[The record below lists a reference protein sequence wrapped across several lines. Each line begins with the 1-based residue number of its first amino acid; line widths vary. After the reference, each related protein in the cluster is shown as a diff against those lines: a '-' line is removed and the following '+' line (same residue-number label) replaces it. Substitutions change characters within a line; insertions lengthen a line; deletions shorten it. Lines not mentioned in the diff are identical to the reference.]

1 MTKALIPL
9 APGCEEMEAV
19 IVIDVFRRAG
29 WEVVAAAVSDR
40 PLVCSRGVHL
50 VADAAWDAIDP
61 AAFDVL
67 ALPGG
72 GPGTDALRTHEGVLA
87 AVRAFHEVGKI
98 VAAVCA
104 APLVLQ
110 AAGILQGRRVTCH
123 PASAAEL
130 TAGLRVDEAVVRD
143 GNLITSQG
151 PGTSFAFALAV
162 VEAVEDHVAADR
174 LADAMVL
181 GRSGPPLP

>member
-29 WEVVAAAVSDR
+29 WEVTAAAVNDE
-40 PLVCSRGVHL
+40 PLVCSRGVQL
-50 VADAAWDAIDP
+50 VADAAWRDVDP
-61 AAFDVL
+61 AAYDVL

-72 GPGTDALRTHEGVLA
+72 GPGTDVLRAHAGVLE
-87 AVRAFHEVGKI
+87 AVRSFHASGRI

-110 AAGILQGRRVTCH
+110 DAGILEGRTVTCH
-123 PASAAEL
+123 PGVAAEL
-130 TAGLRVDEAVVRD
+130 TSGRRLDEAVVTD
-143 GNLITSQG
+143 GNLLTSQG
-151 PGTSFAFALAV
+151 PGTCFAFALAV
-162 VEAVEDHVAADR
+162 VAAVDGEVRADR

-181 GRSGPPLP
+181 AQT